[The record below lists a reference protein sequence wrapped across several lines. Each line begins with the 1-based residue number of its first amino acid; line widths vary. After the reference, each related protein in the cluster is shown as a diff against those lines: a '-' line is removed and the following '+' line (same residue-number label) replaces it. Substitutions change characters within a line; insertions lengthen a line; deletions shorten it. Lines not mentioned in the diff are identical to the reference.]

1 MNINYGG
8 RGFGEE
14 DNAPRGH
21 YPRRDYGAPRGFP
34 RRDFHHGPGGFAEE
48 EYYTPRTFTEE
59 DELIDDERY
68 NFDREFSSEDELDS
82 EPRTYVRNRTALGDQ
97 KNNYTILEI
106 FETLNIEDTI
116 KIADM
121 NYALQQIL
129 TKHFLLRKFRL
140 HERVVS
146 IGEPTKPLYK
156 SESKIEEWGDT
167 IAVVDPVY
175 ALKFL
180 RNYGHLIT
188 RLEVRQ
194 PARDS
199 NKVWN
204 YILQLYVNEYGCE
217 HLKELQVHTHF
228 DTIEWKK
235 PFQKLETL
243 RILKGWLEYVNTTD
257 FNGMFPVLRNLEL
270 TATKKPVLNLF
281 ELQFPN
287 LKNFTFELHP
297 DNENSTAFF
306 ENFLDLNP
314 QIENV
319 VFYGAQNLKD
329 LKSLSEKLQYL
340 ETLDVSVKSASSDS
354 GIESIHFKNV
364 KQCKLT
370 LLRSTQFIPFK
381 FDQLE
386 HLQFNFNNV
395 TDDVVMKFLSQQKN
409 LKVLELSTEPLKLE
423 QWSTLLKNMPH
434 LSKVVVRR
442 WDPAT
447 AKDALSALLKQS
459 NVNKVVMNGLY
470 GMSSDF
476 AASWEKC
483 DNWQMESKT
492 EYNTVISITFT
503 RK

>member
-1 MNINYGG
+1 MNLNYAE
-8 RGFGEE
+8 RGFDEE
-14 DNAPRGH
+14 DDAPRDF
-21 YPRRDYGAPRGFP
+21 PRRDYAASRGFP
-34 RRDFHHGPGGFAEE
+34 RNMYYGPRGFAEE
-48 EYYTPRTFTEE
+48 DYTPRGFTEE
-59 DELIDDERY
+59 DELMEDERY
-68 NFDREFSSEDELDS
+68 DYDREFSSEDELSS
-82 EPRTYVRNRTALGDQ
+82 ETVPYVRNRTALGDQ
-97 KNNYTILEI
+97 KHNYTILEI
-106 FETLNIEDTI
+106 FESLNIEDTI

-121 NYALQQIL
+121 NYVLQQIV

-156 SESKIEEWGDT
+156 SDSKIEEWGDT

-235 PFQKLETL
+235 PFQQLETL
-243 RILKGWLEYVNTTD
+243 RILKGWLEYVNTTNFD
-257 FNGMFPVLRNLEL
+257 GMFPVLRNLEL

-281 ELQFPN
+281 ALQFPN
-287 LKNFTFELHP
+287 LENFTFELHP
-297 DNENSTAFF
+297 DNENSTAFY
-306 ENFLDLNP
+306 EKFLDLNP
-314 QIENV
+314 QIKNV
-319 VFYGAQNLKD
+319 VFYGAQNFKD
-329 LKSLSEKLQYL
+329 LKSLSEKLHSL
-340 ETLDVSVKSASSDS
+340 ETLDVSVKPACSDNEIAS
-354 GIESIHFKNV
+354 IQFKNV
-364 KQCKLT
+364 KQCKFT
-370 LLRSTQFIPFK
+370 LLRSTQFIPMM

-395 TDDVVMKFLSQQKN
+395 TDDAVMKFLSQQQN
-409 LKVLELSTEPLKLE
+409 LKVLELSTEPLKLN
-423 QWSTLLKNMPH
+423 QWSTLLENMPH
-434 LSKVVVRR
+434 LTKLVVKR

-447 AKDALSALLKQS
+447 TKDTLSALMKQS
-459 NVNKVVMNGLY
+459 NLNKIVMNGLY

-476 AASWEKC
+476 AASWEESL
-483 DNWQMESKT
+483 DWQMESKT